1 MKTALVLIDIQNDY
15 FPGGAYELEGIDAAS
30 HQAHELLTYFRKH
43 NHSLFHIQHV
53 ERSGAVPF
61 FLPDTEGV
69 KIHTSVEPDPGEEV
83 IQKPK
88 PNSFLDTPLREKLD
102 GAGIEHVVICGAM
115 SHMCVDATTRA
126 ALDFGY
132 GCTVIQDACA
142 TRTLEFK
149 GNPIPAQQ
157 VHGAFMQALTFAGS
171 KVIDLQ
177 EYLESE

>member
-15 FPGGAYELEGIDAAS
+15 FPGGAYELEGIEAAS
-30 HQAHELLTYFRKH
+30 QNARDLLTSFRKQ
-43 NHSLFHIQHV
+43 NQPVFHIQHV

-69 KIHTSVEPDPGEEV
+69 KIHSIVEPLSGEEV
-83 IQKPK
+83 IPKPK
-88 PNSFLDTPLREKLD
+88 PNSFVDTPLREKLD
-102 GAGIEHVVICGAM
+102 KLGIDHIVFCGAM

-132 GCTVIQDACA
+132 SCTVVQDACA

-149 GNPIPAQQ
+149 GNPIPAPQ

-171 KVIDLQ
+171 KVIDLK
-177 EYLESE
+177 EFLETV